1 VIRILAADT
10 STSISTIAVCEGEAD
25 ATPNTHV
32 LSEMVVECRRLH
44 AERLIASIDWL
55 LNEAGLTLNDINAL
69 AISIGPGSFTGLR
82 IGAATWK
89 GLALARDLPL
99 VAVPTLDALTRNAY
113 FLDAT
118 VCAVLDARMKEVF
131 GAIYRF
137 SNSLR
142 EKCTPDCV
150 GPVEK
155 LLEGVAGPVHFI
167 GDGAVEYR
175 DRILACLPNARFV
188 PRMLAMPRASAVAEE
203 GLSLLAAGI
212 PTNPDLVD
220 PVYLRLSQPEMLRA
234 QRAQKTATE

>member
-1 VIRILAADT
+1 MIRILSADT

-25 ATPNTHV
+25 ATANTRV

-55 LNEAGLTLNDINAL
+55 LNEAGLALNDINAL

-118 VCAVLDARMKEVF
+118 VCAVLDARMKEVY
-131 GAIYRF
+131 GAWF
-137 SNSLR
+137 QSGN
-142 EKCTPDCV
+142 
-150 GPVEK
+150 
-155 LLEGVAGPVHFI
+155 GVI
-167 GDGAVEYR
+167 
-175 DRILACLPNARFV
+175 
-188 PRMLAMPRASAVAEE
+188 
-203 GLSLLAAGI
+203 
-212 PTNPDLVD
+212 
-220 PVYLRLSQPEMLRA
+220 LRLSSDQALPPGKLIEGVKGPSIFFGSGAIRYRRQIVEALGERALFPPEEIMGARA
-234 QRAQKTATE
+234 STVGRLALKKFLAGEVDDLASLEPLYIRQAQAVVARSKKT